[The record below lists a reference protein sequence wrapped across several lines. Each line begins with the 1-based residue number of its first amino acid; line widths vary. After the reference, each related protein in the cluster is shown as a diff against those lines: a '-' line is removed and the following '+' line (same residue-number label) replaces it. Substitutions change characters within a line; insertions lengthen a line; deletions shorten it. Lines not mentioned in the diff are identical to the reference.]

1 MKIHCHKELI
11 MIQANLLLS
20 RPFIKINACL
30 IGYGLWVIFS
40 QHQIITT
47 RVQAP
52 LCFYKTSD
60 NAMII
65 APDTIDLIVT
75 GSKKSLQ
82 RFDAYNSAIH
92 LDASNLQAGFNHVL
106 LKKENLF
113 LPDEITLVNLLPS
126 TVQIQLQTTDS
137 IMKTE

>member
-1 MKIHCHKELI
+1 

-30 IGYGLWVIFS
+30 IGYGIWVLFS

-47 RVQAP
+47 RIQAP
-52 LCFYKTSD
+52 VCFYKMSENST
-60 NAMII
+60 IT

-82 RFDAYNSAIH
+82 RFDAYNSAVH
-92 LDASNLQAGFNHVL
+92 LDASNFQNGNNYILLQ
-106 LKKENLF
+106 KENLF
-113 LPDEITLVNLLPS
+113 LPDEINLVSLIPS
-126 TVQIQLQTTDS
+126 SIQIQLQ
-137 IMKTE
+137 KTE

>member
-1 MKIHCHKELI
+1 

-30 IGYGLWVIFS
+30 IGYGLWIIFS

-47 RVQAP
+47 KVQAP
-52 LCFYKTSD
+52 LCFYKTAD
-60 NAMII
+60 DVMII
-65 APDTIDLIVT
+65 APDTIDLIIT

-82 RFDAYNSAIH
+82 RFDAYHSAIH
-92 LDASNLQAGFNHVL
+92 LNASHLQDGFNHVL
-106 LKKENLF
+106 LQKENLF
-113 LPDEITLVNLLPS
+113 LPDEINLVSLVPS
-126 TVQIQLQTTDS
+126 SVQIQLQKTDS

>member
-1 MKIHCHKELI
+1 

-30 IGYGLWVIFS
+30 IGYGLWILFS
-40 QHQIITT
+40 QHQIITS

-52 LCFYKTSD
+52 LCFYKISD
-60 NAMII
+60 DSTII

-75 GSKKSLQ
+75 ASKKSLR

-92 LDASNLQAGFNHVL
+92 LDASNFQEGNNYILLQ
-106 LKKENLF
+106 KENLF
-113 LPDEITLVNLLPS
+113 LPDEINLVSLIPS
-126 TVQIQLQTTDS
+126 SIQIQLK
-137 IMKTE
+137 KTE

>member
-1 MKIHCHKELI
+1 

-30 IGYGLWVIFS
+30 IGYGLWILFS
-40 QHQIITT
+40 QHQIITS

-60 NAMII
+60 NSTII
-65 APDTIDLIVT
+65 APDTIDLIIT
-75 GSKKSLQ
+75 ASKKSLR

-92 LDASNLQAGFNHVL
+92 LDASNFQEGNNYILLQ
-106 LKKENLF
+106 KENLF
-113 LPDEITLVNLLPS
+113 LPDEINLVSLIPS
-126 TVQIQLQTTDS
+126 SIQIQLQ
-137 IMKTE
+137 KTE